1 MDLHFFLQDKD
12 KCAMIGSGGF
22 FIMEAVLKKGGGRAL
37 KSGGAFIYDNEIDFI
52 KGDFENGDIIRVLD
66 FDGFFLGYG
75 FINMNSVIRIR
86 MLSRYRK
93 EAPDESFF
101 RERVK
106 AAWELRKAVID
117 TSCCRLIFGEA
128 DFLPGLTVDRYENI
142 LVFEC
147 LALGMKK
154 LLPIVIPV
162 LLSVLSEDGVD
173 IRGVYERSDAP
184 VIKKEGLEPTKG
196 WYYKKDPSDDIPT
209 TVTITENGIR
219 YKVDFENGQKTGFF
233 LDQKENRRRLH
244 DLVKNLKKSGDTVHV
259 LDCFTH
265 MGTFA
270 LNAARGGADQVTA
283 LDISKTAIEAAKE
296 NASMNGLKDQ
306 VSFIECDVFEMLPK
320 LIAEGKKYDI
330 VVLDPP
336 AFTKSREATKRA
348 IAGYREINLRGLSLV
363 RENGF
368 LLTCSCSH
376 FMTNELFLK
385 MMREAARGA
394 KKRIRQLS
402 FSQQALDHPV
412 LINSEEN
419 SYYLKFFIYQVCE
432 EK

>member
-1 MDLHFFLQDKD
+1 
-12 KCAMIGSGGF
+12 
-22 FIMEAVLKKGGGRAL
+22 MEVTLKKGGGRAL
-37 KSGGAFIYDNEIDFI
+37 KSGGAFVYDNEIDSL
-52 KGDFENGDIIRVLD
+52 KGDFENGDIVKVLD

-93 EAPDESFF
+93 EPPDAEFF
-101 RERVK
+101 KERVR
-106 AAWELRKAVID
+106 AAWELRKAVVD
-117 TSCCRLIFGEA
+117 TSSCRIIFGEA
-128 DFLPGLTVDRYENI
+128 DFLPGLTVDKYEDI

-154 LLPIVIPV
+154 LLPIVIPA
-162 LLSVLSEDGVD
+162 LLSVLSEDGID

-184 VIKKEGLEPTKG
+184 VIKKEGLESAKG
-196 WYYKKDPSDDIPT
+196 WYFKKDPADDIPT
-209 TVTITENGIR
+209 NIIITENGIKYR
-219 YKVDFENGQKTGFF
+219 VDFENGQKTGFF
-233 LDQKENRRRLH
+233 LDQKNNRRLLH
-244 DLVKNLKKSGDTVHV
+244 DLVERLKKDGDTVSV

-270 LNAARGGADQVTA
+270 LNAAKGGADKVIA
-283 LDISKTAIEAAKE
+283 LDISSTAIEAARE
-296 NASMNGLKDQ
+296 NALMNDLSDR
-306 VSFIECDVFEMLPK
+306 VSFIECDVFEKLPK
-320 LIAEGKKYDI
+320 LISEGEKFDI

-348 IAGYREINLRGLSLV
+348 IAGYREINMRGLSLV
-363 RENGF
+363 RERGF

-376 FMTNELFLK
+376 FMTNELFTK
-385 MMREAARGA
+385 MMREAAKGA

-402 FSQQALDHPV
+402 FSQQAPDHPV

-419 SYYLKFFIYQVCE
+419 SYYLKFFIFQVMT

>member
-1 MDLHFFLQDKD
+1 
-12 KCAMIGSGGF
+12 
-22 FIMEAVLKKGGGRAL
+22 MEVTLKKGGGRAL
-37 KSGGAFIYDNEIDFI
+37 KSGGAFVYDNEIDTL
-52 KGDFENGDIIRVLD
+52 KGDFENGDIVKVLD
-66 FDGFFLGYG
+66 FDGYFLGYG
-75 FINMNSVIRIR
+75 FINTNSVIRIR

-93 EAPDESFF
+93 EPPDEKFF
-101 RERVK
+101 KERVK

-117 TSCCRLIFGEA
+117 TGSCRIIFGEA
-128 DFLPGLTVDRYENI
+128 DFLPGLTVDKYEDI

-154 LLPIVIPV
+154 LLPVVIPA
-162 LLSVLSEDGVD
+162 LLSVLSEDGID

-184 VIKKEGLEPTKG
+184 VIKKEGLEPAKG
-196 WYYKKDPSDDIPT
+196 WYFKKEPDDDIPT
-209 TVTITENGIR
+209 NIIITENGIR

-233 LDQKENRRRLH
+233 LDQKNNRRLLH
-244 DLVKNLKKSGDTVHV
+244 DLVEKLKKNGDSVSV

-270 LNAARGGADQVTA
+270 LNAAKGGADKVIA
-283 LDISKTAIEAAKE
+283 LDISSTAIEAARE
-296 NASMNGLKDQ
+296 NALMNDLSDR
-306 VSFIECDVFEMLPK
+306 VSFIECDVFEKLPQ
-320 LIAEGKKYDI
+320 LISEGEKFDI

-348 IAGYREINLRGLSLV
+348 IAGYREINMRGLSLV
-363 RENGF
+363 RERGF

-376 FMTNELFLK
+376 FMTNELFTK
-385 MMREAARGA
+385 MMREAAKGA

-402 FSQQALDHPV
+402 FSQQAPDHPV

-419 SYYLKFFIYQVCE
+419 SYYLKFFIFQVMT

>member
-1 MDLHFFLQDKD
+1 
-12 KCAMIGSGGF
+12 
-22 FIMEAVLKKGGGRAL
+22 MEVTLKKGGGRAL
-37 KSGGAFIYDNEIDFI
+37 KSGGAFVYDNEIATL
-52 KGDFENGDIIRVLD
+52 KGDFENGDIVKVLD
-66 FDGFFLGYG
+66 FDGYFLGYG
-75 FINMNSVIRIR
+75 FINTNSVIRIR

-93 EAPDESFF
+93 EPPDEQFF
-101 RERVK
+101 KERVK

-117 TSCCRLIFGEA
+117 TGSCRIIFGEA
-128 DFLPGLTVDRYENI
+128 DFLPGLTVDKYEDI

-154 LLPIVIPV
+154 LLPVVIPA
-162 LLSVLSEDGVD
+162 LLSVLSEDGID

-184 VIKKEGLEPTKG
+184 VIKKEGLEPAKG
-196 WYYKKDPSDDIPT
+196 WYFKKEPDDDIPT
-209 TVTITENGIR
+209 NIIITENGIR

-233 LDQKENRRRLH
+233 LDQKNNRRLLH
-244 DLVKNLKKSGDTVHV
+244 DLVEKLKQNGDSVSV

-270 LNAARGGADQVTA
+270 LNAAKGGADKVIA
-283 LDISKTAIEAAKE
+283 LDISSTAIEAARE
-296 NASMNGLKDQ
+296 NALMNDLSDR
-306 VSFIECDVFEMLPK
+306 VSFIECDVFEKLPQ
-320 LIAEGKKYDI
+320 LISEGEKFDI

-348 IAGYREINLRGLSLV
+348 IAGYREINMRGLSLV
-363 RENGF
+363 RERGF

-376 FMTNELFLK
+376 FMTNELFTK
-385 MMREAARGA
+385 MMREAAKGA

-402 FSQQALDHPV
+402 FSQQAPDHPV

-419 SYYLKFFIYQVCE
+419 SYYLKFFIFQVMT

>member
-1 MDLHFFLQDKD
+1 
-12 KCAMIGSGGF
+12 
-22 FIMEAVLKKGGGRAL
+22 MEVTLKKGGGRAL
-37 KSGGAFIYDNEIDFI
+37 KSGGAFVYDNEIDSL
-52 KGDFENGDIIRVLD
+52 KGDFENGDIVKVLD

-93 EAPDESFF
+93 EPPDAEFF
-101 RERVK
+101 KERVR
-106 AAWELRKAVID
+106 AAWELRKAVVD
-117 TSCCRLIFGEA
+117 TTSCRIIFGEA
-128 DFLPGLTVDRYENI
+128 DFLPGLTVDKYEDI

-154 LLPIVIPV
+154 LLPIVIPA
-162 LLSVLSEDGVD
+162 LLSVLSEDGID
-173 IRGVYERSDAP
+173 IHGVYERSDAP
-184 VIKKEGLEPTKG
+184 VIKKEGLESAKG
-196 WYYKKDPSDDIPT
+196 WYFKKDPADDIPT
-209 TVTITENGIR
+209 NIIITENGIKYR
-219 YKVDFENGQKTGFF
+219 VDFENGQKTGFF
-233 LDQKENRRRLH
+233 LDQKNNRRLLH
-244 DLVKNLKKSGDTVHV
+244 DLVERLKKDGDTVSV

-270 LNAARGGADQVTA
+270 LNAAKGGADKVIA
-283 LDISKTAIEAAKE
+283 LDISSTAIEAARE
-296 NASMNGLKDQ
+296 NALMNDLSDR
-306 VSFIECDVFEMLPK
+306 VSFIECDVFEKLPQ
-320 LIAEGKKYDI
+320 LISEGEKFDI

-348 IAGYREINLRGLSLV
+348 IAGYREINMRGLSLV
-363 RENGF
+363 RERGF

-376 FMTNELFLK
+376 FMTNELFTK
-385 MMREAARGA
+385 MMREAAKGA

-402 FSQQALDHPV
+402 FSQQAPDHPV

-419 SYYLKFFIYQVCE
+419 SYYLKFFIFQVMT

>member
-1 MDLHFFLQDKD
+1 
-12 KCAMIGSGGF
+12 
-22 FIMEAVLKKGGGRAL
+22 MEVTLKKGGGRAL
-37 KSGGAFIYDNEIDFI
+37 KSGGAFVYDNEIDTL
-52 KGDFENGDIIRVLD
+52 KGDFENGDIVKVLD
-66 FDGFFLGYG
+66 FDGYFLGYG
-75 FINMNSVIRIR
+75 FINTNSVIRIR

-93 EAPDESFF
+93 EPPDEKFF
-101 RERVK
+101 KERVK

-117 TSCCRLIFGEA
+117 TGSCRIIFGEA
-128 DFLPGLTVDRYENI
+128 DFLPGLTVDKYEDI

-154 LLPIVIPV
+154 LLPVVIPA
-162 LLSVLSEDGVD
+162 LLSVLSEDGID

-184 VIKKEGLEPTKG
+184 VIKKEGLEPAKG
-196 WYYKKDPSDDIPT
+196 WYFKKEPDDDIPT
-209 TVTITENGIR
+209 NIIITENGIKYR
-219 YKVDFENGQKTGFF
+219 VDFENGQKTGFF
-233 LDQKENRRRLH
+233 LDQKNNRRLLH
-244 DLVKNLKKSGDTVHV
+244 DLVERLKKDGDTVSV

-270 LNAARGGADQVTA
+270 LNAAKGGADKVIA
-283 LDISKTAIEAAKE
+283 LDISSTAIEAARE
-296 NASMNGLKDQ
+296 NALMNDLSDR
-306 VSFIECDVFEMLPK
+306 VSFIECDVFEKLPQ
-320 LIAEGKKYDI
+320 LISEGKKFDI

-348 IAGYREINLRGLSLV
+348 IAGYREINMRGLSLV
-363 RENGF
+363 RERGF

-376 FMTNELFLK
+376 FMTNELFTK
-385 MMREAARGA
+385 MMREAAKGA

-402 FSQQALDHPV
+402 FSQQAPDHPV

-419 SYYLKFFIYQVCE
+419 SYYLKFFIFQVMT

>member
-1 MDLHFFLQDKD
+1 
-12 KCAMIGSGGF
+12 
-22 FIMEAVLKKGGGRAL
+22 MEVTLKKGGGRAL
-37 KSGGAFIYDNEIDFI
+37 KSGGAFVYDNEIDSL
-52 KGDFENGDIIRVLD
+52 KGDFENGDIVKVLD

-93 EAPDESFF
+93 EPPDAEFF
-101 RERVK
+101 KERVR
-106 AAWELRKAVID
+106 AAWELRKAVVD
-117 TSCCRLIFGEA
+117 TTSCRIIFGEA
-128 DFLPGLTVDRYENI
+128 DFLPGLTVDKYEDI

-154 LLPIVIPV
+154 LLPIVIPA
-162 LLSVLSEDGVD
+162 LLSVLSEDGID

-184 VIKKEGLEPTKG
+184 VIKKEGLESAKG
-196 WYYKKDPSDDIPT
+196 WYFKKDPADDIPT
-209 TVTITENGIR
+209 NIIITENGIKYR
-219 YKVDFENGQKTGFF
+219 VDFENGQKTGFF
-233 LDQKENRRRLH
+233 LDQKNNRRLLH
-244 DLVKNLKKSGDTVHV
+244 DLVERLKKDGDTVSV

-270 LNAARGGADQVTA
+270 LNAAKGGADKVIA
-283 LDISKTAIEAAKE
+283 LDISSTAIEAARE
-296 NASMNGLKDQ
+296 NALMNDLSDR
-306 VSFIECDVFEMLPK
+306 VSFIECDVFEKLPQ
-320 LIAEGKKYDI
+320 LISEGEKFDI

-348 IAGYREINLRGLSLV
+348 IAGYREINMRGLSLV
-363 RENGF
+363 RERGF

-376 FMTNELFLK
+376 FMTNELFTK
-385 MMREAARGA
+385 MMREAAKGA

-402 FSQQALDHPV
+402 FSQQAPDHPV

-419 SYYLKFFIYQVCE
+419 SYYLKFFIFQVMT

>member
-1 MDLHFFLQDKD
+1 
-12 KCAMIGSGGF
+12 
-22 FIMEAVLKKGGGRAL
+22 MEVTLKKGGGRAL
-37 KSGGAFIYDNEIDFI
+37 KSGGAFVYDNEIDTL
-52 KGDFENGDIIRVLD
+52 KGDFENGDIVKVLD
-66 FDGFFLGYG
+66 FDGYFLGYG
-75 FINMNSVIRIR
+75 FINTNSVIRIR

-93 EAPDESFF
+93 EPPDEKFF
-101 RERVK
+101 KERVK

-117 TSCCRLIFGEA
+117 TGSCRIIFGEA
-128 DFLPGLTVDRYENI
+128 DFLPGLTVDKYEDI

-154 LLPIVIPV
+154 LLPVVIPA
-162 LLSVLSEDGVD
+162 LLSVLSEDGIDV
-173 IRGVYERSDAP
+173 RGVYERSDAP
-184 VIKKEGLEPTKG
+184 VIKKEGLEPAKG
-196 WYYKKDPSDDIPT
+196 WYFKKEPDDDIPT
-209 TVTITENGIR
+209 NIIITENGIR

-233 LDQKENRRRLH
+233 LDQKNNRRLLH
-244 DLVKNLKKSGDTVHV
+244 DLVEKLKQNGDSVSV

-270 LNAARGGADQVTA
+270 LNAAKGGADKVIA
-283 LDISKTAIEAAKE
+283 LDISSTAIEAARE
-296 NASMNGLKDQ
+296 NALMNDLSDR
-306 VSFIECDVFEMLPK
+306 VSFIECDVFEKLPQ
-320 LIAEGKKYDI
+320 LISEGGKFDI

-348 IAGYREINLRGLSLV
+348 IAGYREINMRGLSLV
-363 RENGF
+363 RERGF

-376 FMTNELFLK
+376 FMTNELFTK
-385 MMREAARGA
+385 MMREAAKGA

-402 FSQQALDHPV
+402 FSQQAPDHPV

-419 SYYLKFFIYQVCE
+419 SYYLKFFIFQVMT